1 MKYTHYFTDL
11 THTGVG
17 TEWLPRQG
25 VNSYI
30 FPLGIGNVAAYASKH
45 LPKQLSMELFKFPED
60 LNNALKVKIPH
71 FLSMSNLCF
80 IVNLSYAFATYV
92 KTKYPKTV
100 IIFGGPNFP
109 TKPVERKKFL

>member
-1 MKYTHYFTDL
+1 MKYIHYFADL

-30 FPLGIGNVAAYASKH
+30 FPLGIGNVAAYASKY
-45 LPKQLSMELFKFPED
+45 LTEQSSMELFKFPED
-60 LNNALKVKIPH
+60 LNEALKVKIPH

-80 IVNLSYAFATYV
+80 NINLSYAFTSYV
-92 KTKYPKTV
+92 KKNIQKRLSYLV
-100 IIFGGPNFP
+100 VRIFQQIQLNVKSF
-109 TKPVERKKFL
+109 

>member
-30 FPLGIGNVAAYASKH
+30 FPLGIGNVAAYASKY
-45 LPKQLSMELFKFPED
+45 LTEPSSMELFKFPED
-60 LNNALKVKIPH
+60 LNQALKVKFPD

-80 IVNLSYAFATYV
+80 NENLSYAFASYV
-92 KTKYPKTV
+92 KEK
-100 IIFGGPNFP
+100 N
-109 TKPVERKKFL
+109 